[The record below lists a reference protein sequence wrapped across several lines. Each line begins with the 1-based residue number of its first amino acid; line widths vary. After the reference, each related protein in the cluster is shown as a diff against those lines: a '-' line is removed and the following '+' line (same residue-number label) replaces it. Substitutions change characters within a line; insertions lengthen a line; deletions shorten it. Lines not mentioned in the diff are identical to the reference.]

1 MALART
7 PRGRWIEE
15 GLRALAAGGPDA
27 VRIASLARA
36 LGVSKGG
43 FYGYFDNRRAL
54 LEEMLDS
61 WEREVTDEVIER
73 VDRGGGDARARLQR
87 LFAMAAS
94 DDRPTTDVTTEL
106 AVCDWARRDPAVAK
120 RLRRVDNRRMDY
132 LRSLF
137 GAFCPDR
144 DDVEARCML
153 VMSLYVGNHFI
164 VADHGARSREEV
176 IELTLRWLLNSPRE
190 RATRPSPAAGVK
202 PPG

>member
-7 PRGRWIEE
+7 PRGKWIDE

-27 VRIASLARA
+27 VRIESLARA

-43 FYGYFDNRRAL
+43 FYGFFDNRGAL

-61 WEREVTDEVIER
+61 WERDVTDEVIER
-73 VDRGGGDARARLQR
+73 VERGGGDAKTKLQR
-87 LFAMAAS
+87 LLAIAAS
-94 DDRPTTDVTTEL
+94 DNRPTTDITTEL
-106 AVCDWARRDPAVAK
+106 AVCDWARRDPAVAE

-137 GAFCPDR
+137 GAFIPDQ

-153 VMSLYVGNHFI
+153 VMSLHVGNHFI
-164 VADHGARSREEV
+164 VADHGARSRED
-176 IELTLRWLLNSPRE
+176 IMALTLSWLLSSPSDRPLQD
-190 RATRPSPAAGVK
+190 RAHRTA
-202 PPG
+202 